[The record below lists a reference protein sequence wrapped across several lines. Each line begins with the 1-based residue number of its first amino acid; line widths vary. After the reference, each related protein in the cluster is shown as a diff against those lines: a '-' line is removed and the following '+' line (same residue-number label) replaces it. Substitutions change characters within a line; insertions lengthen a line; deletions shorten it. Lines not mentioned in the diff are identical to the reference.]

1 MKRKRIWLL
10 PVLIVIALLAA
21 FLLYTLSYYRAEPSA
36 LAALASD
43 DRVTVDQTGFG
54 WAFDGPGRDAALIFY
69 PGGKVEETAYA
80 PLLRQT
86 ALEGMDVFLVKMPF
100 RLAVFG
106 ADRAADVMALYDYD
120 RWYVGGHSLGGAMAA
135 VFAAEHGEEIAGAV
149 LLAAYPT
156 RPLDDGLVL
165 LSVRGSE
172 DGVLDLSRVAEGA
185 RYAPRDCR
193 EYVIEGGNHA
203 GFGNYGAQR
212 GDGIAAVSPEEQ
224 QRQTALFISSLP

>member
-43 DRVTVDQTGFG
+43 DRVTVDQTG
-54 WAFDGPGRDAALIFY
+54 WAFYGPGRDTALIFY

-135 VFAAEHGEEIAGAV
+135 VFAAEHGEEMAGAV

>member
-135 VFAAEHGEEIAGAV
+135 VFAAEHGEELAGAV

-185 RYAPRDCR
+185 RYSPRDCR

-212 GDGIAAVSPEEQ
+212 GDGEAALSPEEQ

>member
-100 RLAVFG
+100 RLAV
-106 ADRAADVMALYDYD
+106 
-120 RWYVGGHSLGGAMAA
+120 S
-135 VFAAEHGEEIAGAV
+135 
-149 LLAAYPT
+149 
-156 RPLDDGLVL
+156 
-165 LSVRGSE
+165 
-172 DGVLDLSRVAEGA
+172 A
-185 RYAPRDCR
+185 RIGRR
-193 EYVIEGGNHA
+193 M
-203 GFGNYGAQR
+203 
-212 GDGIAAVSPEEQ
+212 
-224 QRQTALFISSLP
+224 

>member
-1 MKRKRIWLL
+1 M
-10 PVLIVIALLAA
+10 
-21 FLLYTLSYYRAEPSA
+21 
-36 LAALASD
+36 
-43 DRVTVDQTGFG
+43 
-54 WAFDGPGRDAALIFY
+54 
-69 PGGKVEETAYA
+69 
-80 PLLRQT
+80 
-86 ALEGMDVFLVKMPF
+86 
-100 RLAVFG
+100 
-106 ADRAADVMALYDYD
+106 
-120 RWYVGGHSLGGAMAA
+120 
-135 VFAAEHGEEIAGAV
+135 
-149 LLAAYPT
+149 
-156 RPLDDGLVL
+156 L